1 MSLVGAVK
9 RANAKGTPEE
19 SVALRIAVGVSV
31 LAATSATLS
40 QGVGGWPLRIGST
53 LGIAGGF
60 AYSHHARHREGYALK
75 AFLAVGVIAA
85 FLHFLAATSG
95 VGAGAINEL
104 QLPLA
109 ELFLWVQV
117 LHSLDVPARRD
128 LLFSLLSSL
137 VLIAVAGVLSV
148 STALGPFLLVWAVA
162 ALASLVLAHRS
173 ELDEKPQLTM
183 VQLSGAAR
191 DATATSGRRALRPI
205 LGVVALALVVAVAV
219 FGVLPA
225 AGAGRAVAFPA
236 RLPNSLPVPNEGGLA
251 NPSLGGDD
259 PASPDGTSSS
269 TGSGASTT
277 GYFGFSD
284 RMDTA
289 TRGRPDDTLV
299 MRVRASRPDF
309 WRGQTFDTWDGRV
322 WRQSDQ
328 RIRPSG
334 GDSPIELVGAPET
347 RDVFGDGRDFVQTVY
362 VEEQGPNLIFSA
374 YSAKRVYFSDRRVF
388 EMSDGTIRTAV
399 HLPKDSVYTVVSQR
413 PPVTEGDLRSSGSGQ
428 FGPDDEALVARYT
441 QLPAK
446 IPERVSELADT
457 LYAQSP
463 NRYDYVRSIE
473 RWMAANTSYT
483 LDIPPL
489 PAGADAVEQF
499 LFVDKQGF
507 CEQIASSLVVMLRA
521 QGIPARLTV
530 GYAPGQ
536 RNPFTGMWEVRARD
550 AHAWAEVWFPGLG
563 WQAFDPTAS
572 VPLAGDPFSSNA
584 ATGLVAYVKSLLPD
598 LPDGARPFVTVLLVA
613 AVPLAAIAWLTT
625 QTVSRRR
632 RQAARPWAD
641 VTLERLERLGA
652 QRGRSRRPWETAGA
666 YADTLALSVL
676 PDDRVRTVA
685 ALIDADA
692 YSPDPPSDDTRHEV
706 DRLLHELESVGT

>member
-9 RANAKGTPEE
+9 RANAKGIPEE
-19 SVALRIAVGVSV
+19 SVAVRVAVVVSV

-40 QGVGGWPLRIGST
+40 QGVGGWPLRVAST

-60 AYSHHARHREGYALK
+60 AYSHHARHKEGYALK
-75 AFLAVGVIAA
+75 AFLALGVIAA
-85 FLHFLAATSG
+85 FLHFLSATSG
-95 VGAGAINEL
+95 VGPAAINEL

-148 STALGPFLLVWAVA
+148 STALGPYLLVWAVA
-162 ALASLVLAHRS
+162 ALASLVLSHRS
-173 ELDEKPQLTM
+173 ELDEKPQLAI
-183 VQLSGAAR
+183 VELSAERSPAAPR
-191 DATATSGRRALRPI
+191 HRSLRPI
-205 LGVVALALVVAVAV
+205 LGVVALALAVAVAV

-236 RLPNSLPVPNEGGLA
+236 RLPNNTPVPNEGGLA
-251 NPSLGGDD
+251 NPSLGGND

-269 TGSGASTT
+269 TGTGASTT

-289 TRGRPDDTLV
+289 ARGRPDDTLV

-334 GDSPIELVGAPET
+334 GDMPIELVGAPET
-347 RDVFGDGRDFVQTVY
+347 RDVFSDGRDFVQTVY
-362 VEEQGPNLIFSA
+362 LEEMGPNLIFSA
-374 YSAKRVYFSDRRVF
+374 YAAKRVYFSDRRVF

-413 PPVTEGDLRSSGSGQ
+413 PPVTEADLRASGSGQ
-428 FGPDDEALVARYT
+428 FGGDDEALLARYT
-441 QLPAK
+441 QLPDDV
-446 IPERVSELADT
+446 PDRVTDLADQ
-457 LYAQSP
+457 LFAQAP

-483 LDIPPL
+483 LAIPPL

-499 LFVDKQGF
+499 LFVDRKGF
-507 CEQIASSLVVMLRA
+507 CEQIASSLVVMLRS

-572 VPLAGDPFSSNA
+572 VPLAGDPFSSGA

-613 AVPLAAIAWLTT
+613 AIPLGAIAWLVT
-625 QTVSRRR
+625 QTLSRRR

-641 VTLERLERLGA
+641 ITLERLERIGA
-652 QRGRSRRPWETAGA
+652 TRGRSRRPWETAGS
-666 YADTLALSVL
+666 YADTLARSVL
-676 PDDRVRTVA
+676 PDQRVRTVA

-692 YSPDPPSDDTRHEV
+692 YSPDPPSPETRHEV
-706 DRLLHELESVGT
+706 DRLLRDLESVGS